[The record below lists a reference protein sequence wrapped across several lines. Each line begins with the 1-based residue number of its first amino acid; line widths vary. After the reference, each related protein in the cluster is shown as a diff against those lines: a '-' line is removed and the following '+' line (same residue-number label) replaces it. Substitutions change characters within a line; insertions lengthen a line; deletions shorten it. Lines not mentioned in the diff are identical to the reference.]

1 MAALNVPALAS
12 AHTKLYLGG
21 ATSPPSY
28 VFQFRMGDIKFN
40 GVSIDM
46 VDVSNQ
52 ESTAHRMLGTLLKT
66 GDMTAKLFWEP
77 AQAEDLALFAIVITS
92 PPPLEQWV
100 VEWPDGTVWAFNG
113 YLSKFAPDASIAK
126 ELSAAIT
133 ISVDGSIT
141 VNPYVVLP

>member
-1 MAALNVPALAS
+1 
-12 AHTKLYLGG
+12 
-21 ATSPPSY
+21 
-28 VFQFRMGDIKFN
+28 
-40 GVSIDM
+40 
-46 VDVSNQ
+46 
-52 ESTAHRMLGTLLKT
+52 MLGTLLKT